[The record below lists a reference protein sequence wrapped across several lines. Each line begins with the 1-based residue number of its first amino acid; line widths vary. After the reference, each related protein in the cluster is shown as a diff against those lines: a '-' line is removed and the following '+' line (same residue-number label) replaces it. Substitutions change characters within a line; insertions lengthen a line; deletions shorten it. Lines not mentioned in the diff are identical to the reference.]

1 MKRVVLPLIIIIAGF
16 GLAVALIATGPK
28 LEPKAVVS
36 LAPLVR
42 VTTAEPIRLQMT
54 TTTHG
59 TVEPRTESELIPEV
73 SGRITSI
80 SEAMV
85 SGGFFNQNDVLL
97 SIDPLDYAE
106 ALEQAKASLARS
118 ESELDNAQKAHKRQL
133 DLAKRDLTSDAQ
145 KDDAAN
151 RLSIAKASVRE
162 VKARLSEPKK

>member
-1 MKRVVLPLIIIIAGF
+1 MKRVVLPLIIIMAGF

-73 SGRITSI
+73 S
-80 SEAMV
+80 
-85 SGGFFNQNDVLL
+85 
-97 SIDPLDYAE
+97 
-106 ALEQAKASLARS
+106 
-118 ESELDNAQKAHKRQL
+118 
-133 DLAKRDLTSDAQ
+133 
-145 KDDAAN
+145 
-151 RLSIAKASVRE
+151 
-162 VKARLSEPKK
+162 